1 MDKIKRTDAMIY
13 GMNAE
18 RLFINCCSSR
28 YIPIFKNCD
37 PRGEIDYVVYVN
49 NSPIKVQVKSSV
61 EPAKKQYYTIG
72 TRRSNDRCYSNI
84 DYFVIYLHSHNRWY
98 IIPEKTISGK
108 KGVTINLDNDKYK
121 DFIDN
126 WSFNV
131 EKKPEE
137 IEDHNVEKRNIAI
150 DQFKSGKSK
159 AEIAR
164 MLKIHYGTINVWLRE
179 AGYGI
184 RKLSESKEKLSELYN
199 SGKTMKE
206 IAIGLDMSIWTIRN
220 LFRKYNITVRVNR
233 NPNGRQSISNNNN

>member
-49 NSPIKVQVKSSV
+49 NSPIKVQVKSTIDPIRNNLYNIST
-61 EPAKKQYYTIG
+61 KRNSNKQYV
-72 TRRSNDRCYSNI
+72 NV
-84 DYFVIYLHSHNRWY
+84 DYFAIYLHKPKLWY
-98 IIPEKTISGK
+98 IIPNNLIKTKQGL
-108 KGVTINLDNDKYK
+108 TINLDNDKYI
-121 DFIDN
+121 DFRDN
-126 WSFNV
+126 WNFSIS
-131 EKKPEE
+131 KKPEE

-206 IAIGLDMSIWTIRN
+206 ISIELGMSIWTIRN
-220 LFRKYNITVRVNR
+220 LFRKYDIPVR
-233 NPNGRQSISNNNN
+233 INNNPKGRRH